1 MSNYQYATSTS
12 KSIRNNFNYNS
23 IKRSLNVPV
32 NLRPGIFGNSFY
44 QLPLPA
50 INLNHHWPVNTLLV
64 VDLNYINLD
73 SVLIDLIN
81 LASVKVNDRQFVPF
95 LYYILTP
102 QTAAIMRNNRYRQ
115 NMDYYRYIFIQHQTI
130 EFDWFIVIIIVSI
143 LMIMTAVID
152 TKQKMYY

>member
-1 MSNYQYATSTS
+1 MSNYQYTTSTS
-12 KSIRNNFNYNS
+12 KNIKNYFNYNS
-23 IKRSLNVPV
+23 IKRSSNNVPV

-50 INLNHHWPVNTLLV
+50 INLNQHWPVNTLLV
-64 VDLNYINLD
+64 VDLSFINLD

-81 LASVKVNDRQFVPF
+81 LASFEVNDRHCVPF

-115 NMDYYRYIFIQHQTI
+115 NMDYYRYLLINIKLISKIH
-130 EFDWFIVIIIVSI
+130 IVLRLRSLTLNSKSIINS
-143 LMIMTAVID
+143 
-152 TKQKMYY
+152 

>member
-12 KSIRNNFNYNS
+12 KSIKNYFNYNS
-23 IKRSLNVPV
+23 IKRSLHIPV
-32 NLRPGIFGNSFY
+32 NLRPGLFGNSFY

-64 VDLNYINLD
+64 VDLNCINLD
-73 SVLIDLIN
+73 NVLIDLIN

-115 NMDYYRYIFIQHQTI
+115 NMDYYRYLCIYVELKQ
-130 EFDWFIVIIIVSI
+130 WKLIII
-143 LMIMTAVID
+143 AVID
-152 TKQKMYY
+152 TKQKIYN